1 MAKGQLNLRVRVAL
15 RWWLP
20 AYIRGVTL
28 MAVLTG
34 LEPHPDKVAYWLGKG
49 LKIEAVKS

>member
-1 MAKGQLNLRVRVAL
+1 MAKGQLNLMVRVTP

-28 MAVLTG
+28 MVVVTG

-49 LKIEAVKS
+49 LKIKVAKS